1 MKFLEVVTPPPDI
14 YHGCSTRNKFLEEK
28 FAPVNMKSY
37 GRRNVR
43 RHREI
48 KNGEQYIILEISY
61 DIYCMDKREDTPLES
76 RHYMARTGKG
86 MTTYMDFR
94 EKSPNNKKN
103 ASFDITGI
111 TNQDFSYLIRKFKK
125 TPYIV

>member
-1 MKFLEVVTPPPDI
+1 
-14 YHGCSTRNKFLEEK
+14 
-28 FAPVNMKSY
+28 MKSY

-61 DIYCMDKREDTPLES
+61 DIYCMDKREETPSKS
-76 RHYMARTGKG
+76 RYYMARTGKG

-111 TNQDFSYLIRKFKK
+111 TNQDLSKLFRKF
-125 TPYIV
+125 TNSPYLGYKRK